1 MPLDIRKLVVHLEE
15 IRAEGGRDDAGG
27 PLRKAAAMAVL
38 GAPVESYGKAALVGL
53 DGEQEH
59 ANACITGVFGDAL
72 REAVGGGKAW
82 LPSVTKR
89 VPAGAA
95 VDIPVCYR
103 DAIWVRSHYDAVTVA
118 VPDAPLA
125 GELVV
130 GLALTNRGRLNARLG
145 GLAKEEVVGQ
155 DGLR

>member
-15 IRAEGGRDDAGG
+15 VRAEGGRGDAGG
-27 PLRKAAAMAVL
+27 PLRKV
-38 GAPVESYGKAALVGL
+38 AALAVVPNPYAGRPWSGGL

>member
-15 IRAEGGRDDAGG
+15 VRAEGGRGDAGG
-27 PLRKAAAMAVL
+27 PLRKV
-38 GAPVESYGKAALVGL
+38 AALVGL

-72 REAVGGGKAW
+72 RAAVGGGKAW

-118 VPDAPLA
+118 VADAPLA

>member
-15 IRAEGGRDDAGG
+15 VRAEGGRGDAGG
-27 PLRKAAAMAVL
+27 PLRKV
-38 GAPVESYGKAALVGL
+38 AAL
-53 DGEQEH
+53 
-59 ANACITGVFGDAL
+59 
-72 REAVGGGKAW
+72 EAVGGGRAW

-89 VPAGAA
+89 VPAGAS
-95 VDIPVCYR
+95 VDIPVCFK